1 MKPAHAYKPS
11 YAVRRLQDCYL
22 VITGKQ
28 TYRIIK
34 HKFGSKTY
42 YKAPGSGY
50 LSTLRDAIMYVVT
63 GGKLF

>member
-1 MKPAHAYKPS
+1 MKPTQAHKAS
-11 YAVRRLQDCYL
+11 YIVRRLPDCYL
-22 VITGKQ
+22 VILGNQ
-28 TYRIIK
+28 THRITK

-42 YKAPGSGY
+42 YKTISSGY